1 MLRAR
6 NLAHATRLA
15 GLLVK
20 HKPIV
25 GEYLLVSSNVCL
37 RDGARVREG
46 CQHKRDDAQE
56 KQDCANVLVIGREV
70 GVWKKGI
77 TLQDKSPVASKN

>member
-6 NLAHATRLA
+6 NLAHAARLA

-20 HKPIV
+20 HEPIV
-25 GEYLLVSSNVCL
+25 GEYFLVSSNVCL
-37 RDGARVREG
+37 RDGARVRER

-56 KQDCANVLVIGREV
+56 KKDCANVLVVGREV
-70 GVWKKGI
+70 RVRKKGI
-77 TLQDKSPVASKN
+77 TLQDKSPIASKD